1 MSRVSRTFGIS
12 IRWWLALMFA
22 AIASLT
28 ALSVAEVFN
37 RRAED
42 ALRGQ
47 ARDLAIGSS
56 VSATQPIVRAL
67 RRGELAEVAPLVAD
81 RRQFALW
88 VVGPD
93 GTLLTD
99 PSSRSVD
106 FENIAGG
113 AAIVRAT
120 LTRGRF
126 VRESADGKTYVVG
139 LRLPNRQGAVVTF
152 TRRPEL
158 LTQLGVVR
166 DQIARAALIAVAIG
180 AIVGML
186 IAALIAARLRRIARM
201 AATIEAGAFDLPL
214 RPRFHDELGA
224 LAETFNQMRLRL
236 SASFTALE
244 AERDRFLQ
252 LLEGLHEG
260 VVAVGREMRIAFTNS
275 AARSL
280 YRERPFR
287 EGDLVPEYWRDFRL
301 RHFVAGLLADM
312 SVRTARI
319 EAGDR
324 VYDLT
329 GIPSSGVAPEAI
341 LVFSDVSER
350 ERRERAERE
359 FIANAAHELGTP
371 LTAIQSSLEVLQ
383 SGAKV
388 DATERDEFLAL
399 IGRQTKRLARLR
411 RALLALARAQT
422 QAETIQLQPVA
433 LDGLLARI
441 AGELSQIA
449 GDVEVVTEA
458 ESGLAAQAHPELLE
472 QVLLNLGEN
481 ALAHSNGSRVELVAR
496 GFGGKLAVIEVR
508 DDGDGIAVDQERL
521 FDRFYRG
528 DEGNG
533 FGLGLAIVHEAVHAL
548 GGKIAVESRTG
559 GGTTFTISLAAAP
572 VPVA

>member
-1 MSRVSRTFGIS
+1 
-12 IRWWLALMFA
+12 
-22 AIASLT
+22 
-28 ALSVAEVFN
+28 
-37 RRAED
+37 
-42 ALRGQ
+42 
-47 ARDLAIGSS
+47 
-56 VSATQPIVRAL
+56 
-67 RRGELAEVAPLVAD
+67 
-81 RRQFALW
+81 
-88 VVGPD
+88 
-93 GTLLTD
+93 
-99 PSSRSVD
+99 
-106 FENIAGG
+106 
-113 AAIVRAT
+113 
-120 LTRGRF
+120 
-126 VRESADGKTYVVG
+126 
-139 LRLPNRQGAVVTF
+139 
-152 TRRPEL
+152 
-158 LTQLGVVR
+158 
-166 DQIARAALIAVAIG
+166 
-180 AIVGML
+180 
-186 IAALIAARLRRIARM
+186 
-201 AATIEAGAFDLPL
+201 
-214 RPRFHDELGA
+214 
-224 LAETFNQMRLRL
+224 
-236 SASFTALE
+236 
-244 AERDRFLQ
+244 
-252 LLEGLHEG
+252 
-260 VVAVGREMRIAFTNS
+260 MRIAFTNS

-280 YRERPFR
+280 SPERPFR

-301 RHFVAGLLADM
+301 RHFVTGLLADM

-329 GIPSSGVAPEAI
+329 GIPSSGVAPESI

-388 DATERDEFLAL
+388 DAAERDEFLAL

-422 QAETIQLQPVA
+422 QTETIQLQPVP
-433 LDGLLARI
+433 LDEMLARI
-441 AGELSQIA
+441 AGELNQIA
-449 GDVEVVTEA
+449 DVEVVAEA

-481 ALAHSNGSRVELVAR
+481 ALAHSNGTRVELVAR
-496 GFGGKLAVIEVR
+496 GFGGRLAVIEVR

-548 GGKIAVESRTG
+548 GGKIAVESRKG
-559 GGTTFTISLAAAP
+559 EGTTFTISLAAAA